1 MPSCTM
7 SDASW
12 FGNGTHSLTYSLT
25 HLLTH
30 SPNHL
35 LTHSSKLINIAK
47 AQEMVTSAASKSDI
61 VVLPEVWNSP
71 YATQSFPVY
80 AEPIPDVGGKV
91 NKLVITSISCF
102 TM

>member
-1 MPSCTM
+1 
-7 SDASW
+7 
-12 FGNGTHSLTYSLT
+12 
-25 HLLTH
+25 
-30 SPNHL
+30 
-35 LTHSSKLINIAK
+35 
-47 AQEMVTSAASKSDI
+47 MVTSAASKSDI